1 MKSTKLRFKSD
12 KNLKNVR
19 SNNKFSLSL
28 EQRKDLKIIFDAY
41 DREGRNNL
49 IYKELGTMLKT
60 VGFDLLEED
69 YRKINMKSEEE
80 RFDFEEFVKI
90 IENKLSDKS
99 DLESL
104 RSVFQSISEVT
115 ENSDK
120 FITLNSLREI
130 LLKIGEEINDEEIK
144 EMMIEANPELKNY
157 NPQNFILS
165 SLEVNE
171 DTFFKIT
178 KKQFEDLLDK
188 LKSN

>member
-19 SNNKFSLSL
+19 SSNKLTLSL

-41 DREGRNNL
+41 DRDGRNNI

-69 YRKINMKSEEE
+69 YRKINIKSEED

-99 DLESL
+99 DLDSL
-104 RSVFQSISEVT
+104 RSIFQSISEVID
-115 ENSDK
+115 NSDK

-130 LLKIGEEINDEEIK
+130 LLKIGEEINDEELK

-157 NPQNFILS
+157 NP
-165 SLEVNE
+165 
-171 DTFFKIT
+171 
-178 KKQFEDLLDK
+178 
-188 LKSN
+188 

>member
-157 NPQNFILS
+157 NP
-165 SLEVNE
+165 
-171 DTFFKIT
+171 
-178 KKQFEDLLDK
+178 
-188 LKSN
+188 